1 MPLAVAALPALI
13 LAVVGMIIL
22 WGLALLLKSVLQS
35 LANHVPLIGGALSGA
50 VGAIIDQAVELGAS
64 AARAV
69 VSDAVGFLLAPVY
82 WIERHIASVINFF
95 TGIISAIG
103 YLTRTLIPDEVATLE
118 SDILTS
124 YHDAVKY
131 TQSVASLIYATLA
144 YDVAA
149 LERAIT
155 AAESAALRYAQQLAA
170 AAEAYTAAAIAA
182 ETRFVQASI
191 SAVENEIAQVAT
203 AEARYAQ
210 TLYTD
215 AITYTQ
221 TLVTQ
226 AETTLATDIRGVID
240 WTGAQ
245 VTALDAAIGA
255 MGTRVIALTLDAVQT
270 VESDLEDLKS
280 ECTDNLCSGLSDL
293 ASLLNALTGDL
304 GLAALFAL
312 AGQFAADPRRAAA
325 DVHTSLG
332 PVAADAAGV
341 VRTLIGL

>member
-1 MPLAVAALPALI
+1 
-13 LAVVGMIIL
+13 
-22 WGLALLLKSVLQS
+22 
-35 LANHVPLIGGALSGA
+35 
-50 VGAIIDQAVELGAS
+50 VE
-64 AARAV
+64 
-69 VSDAVGFLLAPVY
+69 
-82 WIERHIASVINFF
+82 
-95 TGIISAIG
+95 T
-103 YLTRTLIPDEVATLE
+103 
-118 SDILTS
+118 
-124 YHDAVKY
+124 
-131 TQSVASLIYATLA
+131 
-144 YDVAA
+144 
-149 LERAIT
+149 
-155 AAESAALRYAQQLAA
+155 
-170 AAEAYTAAAIAA
+170 
-182 ETRFVQASI
+182 
-191 SAVENEIAQVAT
+191 EIAQVAA